1 MRPLLI
7 LLLPVALAACERA
20 AADRPGQLVATVN
33 GVEISLARGTS
44 ASGVQ
49 QALDKLIDRE
59 LLAQRALAAGLE
71 RDPQVVESLDSARRQ
86 VLAQAYLE
94 RLARAARTPSRD
106 ETRAFYAQ
114 NPELFAER
122 RIYRTR
128 ELAVSGAAELADVL
142 RAEVARASSLDEL
155 AAWLKARDA
164 PFSLLNR
171 TQAAEDVP
179 LAWLPKLARM
189 KPGELA
195 LFGSSVVQL
204 VQAEDAALSEA
215 EAAPPIEE
223 FLSGRAR
230 LEIAAAEIRR
240 LREGA
245 RIEYAAQFK
254 R

>member
-1 MRPLLI
+1 
-7 LLLPVALAACERA
+7 
-20 AADRPGQLVATVN
+20 VN

-128 ELAVSGAAELADVL
+128 SLEVSAAPELLDAV
-142 RAEVARASSLDEL
+142 RAEAARAASLDEV
-155 AAWLKARDA
+155 AGWLKARGA
-164 PFSLLNR
+164 RFSAV
-171 TQAAEDVP
+171 TEAQAAEDVL
-179 LAWLPKLARM
+179 LAFLPALARM
-189 KPGELA
+189 RAGEIA
-195 LFGSSVVQL
+195 LLGSSVVQL
-204 VQAEDAALSEA
+204 LRADDAALAEP
-215 EAAPPIEE
+215 EAAPRIEE
-223 FLSGRAR
+223 FLAGRRR
-230 LEIAAAEIRR
+230 LEIAAAEIQR
-240 LREGA
+240 LRSSA
-245 RIEYAAQFK
+245 SIHYAAQFK